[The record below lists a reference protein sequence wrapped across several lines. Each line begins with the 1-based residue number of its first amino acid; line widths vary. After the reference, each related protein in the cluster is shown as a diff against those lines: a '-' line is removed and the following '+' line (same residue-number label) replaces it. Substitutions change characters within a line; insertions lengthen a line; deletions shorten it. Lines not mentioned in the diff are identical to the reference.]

1 MPLDGGV
8 VKNWLMMK
16 HRQFSRMRL
25 VAQINRGH
33 PALMAPI
40 FLHRQR
46 LGERVH
52 GIEDDQVC
60 FVEEIH
66 EGLLSLQ
73 TVHLIIRNQLNRR
86 YCYLA
91 VRNGTQRH
99 HCRDTGELTAPD
111 I

>member
-8 VKNWLMMK
+8 VKNWLLMK

-33 PALMAPI
+33 PARMAPI

-46 LGERVH
+46 LGERLD

-73 TVHLIIRNQLNRR
+73 IVHLMIRNQLNRR
-86 YCYLA
+86 YCDLA
-91 VRNGTQRH
+91 VRNGTQRNY
-99 HCRDTGELTAPD
+99 CRDTGELTAPD